1 MSYEIPSY
9 AVKIK
14 TVITTSISIL
24 VVCSEENPAIQS
36 QRNYCKVI
44 QLTKNN
50 RQEMPCV
57 MVKTFTRVNKEY
69 VFFSQ

>member
-1 MSYEIPSY
+1 MSYEIPSN

-24 VVCSEENPAIQS
+24 VVSSGENPAIQS

-50 RQEMPCV
+50 RQEITCV